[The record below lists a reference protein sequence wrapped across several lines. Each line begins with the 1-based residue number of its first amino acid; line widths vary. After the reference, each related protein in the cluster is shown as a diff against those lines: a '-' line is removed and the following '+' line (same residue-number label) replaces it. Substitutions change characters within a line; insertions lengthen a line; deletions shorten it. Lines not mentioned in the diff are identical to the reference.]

1 MLSTVALF
9 DGLLEEDRDELSSM
23 MTKKVFA
30 RNQLIISQ
38 GDRTR
43 SLFVILSGRL
53 KVFVNDEMG
62 NQTVFAF
69 LQQGD
74 YCGEL
79 SLLDAEPRSASIVT
93 LVKTEVLQL
102 SYQQFEVFLQNHP
115 QVYSAIFKSL
125 TGMIREM
132 DGMIS
137 ALTSKDIYGRL
148 VHVLHKESHEEEG
161 GRLVTQRLTHQD
173 IAEMIGASREMVTRI
188 LNELR
193 KGGYISIANK
203 QICIEKKLPAG
214 W

>member
-9 DGLLEEDRDELSSM
+9 DGLREEDRDELSSM

-38 GDRTR
+38 GDHTR

-53 KVFVNDEMG
+53 KVFVNDELG

-79 SLLDAEPRSASIVT
+79 SLLDAEPRSASIIT

-102 SYQQFEVFLQNHP
+102 SYQQFDIFLQSHP

-125 TGMIREM
+125 TASIREM

-148 VHVLHKESHEEEG
+148 VHVLHKESHEET

-193 KGGYISIANK
+193 KGGYISIESK

>member
-38 GDRTR
+38 GDHTR

-53 KVFVNDEMG
+53 KVFVNDEAG
-62 NQTVFAF
+62 NQTIFAF
-69 LQQGD
+69 LQEGD

-93 LVKTEVLQL
+93 LVKTEALQL
-102 SYQQFEVFLQNHP
+102 SYQQFEVFLQTHP
-115 QVYSAIFKSL
+115 KVCWAIFKSL
-125 TGMIREM
+125 TASIREM

-148 VHVLHKESHEEEG
+148 VHVLHKESHEEKG
-161 GRLVTQRLTHQD
+161 KMVTKPLTHQD

-193 KGGYISIANK
+193 KGDYISIANK
-203 QICIEKKLPAG
+203 KICIEKKLPAR